1 MDIIDEIKRLK
12 ALYDQGAINE
22 DEFNLLKKNALS
34 NINNSTSTG
43 ENPSSGDEKQGS
55 KNTNNNQAAFNYKK
69 KIKTNKENHSK
80 NNNYK
85 SSSSLSGKQKAW
97 LIGIII
103 IVSLYLIGVFSDDGS
118 SSYDDVAVLRC
129 RFCQETVY
137 GKKGE
142 GLTAH
147 TIEQGGCAVVHFYS
161 GRKNAFCSYR
171 CCEAYRATY

>member
-1 MDIIDEIKRLK
+1 MDIIDEMKRLK

-34 NINNSTSTG
+34 NNRNAISKGS
-43 ENPSSGDEKQGS
+43 NPSSGSEIQNSKEANDQVAKKNKQR
-55 KNTNNNQAAFNYKK
+55 
-69 KIKTNKENHSK
+69 IKTNKENYSK

-85 SSSSLSGKQKAW
+85 SASSQSGCLKY
-97 LIGIII
+97 LIIGFI
-103 IVSLYLIGVFSDDGS
+103 IVVVLYLIGVFSDDGS